1 MTGNSEQ
8 IVMTLFG
15 TRNLKEVSIEQ
26 LKELVETYPSFN
38 VGHYL
43 LSKRLET
50 DKNSESLNANLKTAL
65 YFNNPF
71 WLQWLLENQKDESTG
86 SEEKADG
93 YMIENR
99 EAFLFDY
106 TNPRQSNNWESPSP
120 LYNAEPK
127 LSGPTLEPEQEK
139 DAEKWFEAPV
149 DPTTPPDEIEF
160 KGQPETLVASNIP
173 SDNLIQK
180 TEAMNSNELELS
192 TPPNPDIQ
200 LLNEDTWEPPHIP
213 MEDDSSDKPWT
224 EKTSVPDSEL
234 SSPYHENPETTS
246 SHQQIY
252 PSERTQSD
260 GDSHLIEETP
270 NFKDEQPVTADFTES
285 ETIEMKG
292 PELSAVWREDT
303 GQLEN
308 TQELTEI
315 PDKETAPVKPESE
328 FIKAAMLWEN
338 KPYSLSEEK
347 PVVSDD
353 ATLSELQ
360 WQDALTQLRV
370 LEEKA
375 AASQPHVPP
384 LQAQTESIGPH
395 YPETAEP
402 VDIIDQSFHTERH
415 VTDPEKTDTE
425 AEPNNPIIF
434 SKEEEINEGANPIT
448 FLQFEAGNPSD
459 QPAEVAGLFQTDE
472 EKPPL
477 PQEHTFAD
485 TPASDFSDENTNPI
499 SIRHME
505 EFIVDPSAPEAETKA
520 AVPVEFLP
528 FTATPPLA
536 EPEETPA
543 SIENNQVEIP
553 GENIPHPESSL
564 NLDPVIATE
573 NHQPPTPGIQNLP
586 LETEIPA
593 PLSLKEEV
601 KPVLAPEDKK
611 PVITNDE
618 PPLFDPYHTI
628 DYFASQG
635 IKFVYQENP
644 NDKFGKQLKSFTDWL
659 KIMKRLPQK
668 QVQAAIEQNMDSS
681 TIETFAATS
690 LVEKDTLTETMAA
703 VLAKQGKNDK
713 AIEIYQKLSLLNPS
727 KNAYFAARIEEL
739 KTY

>member
-1 MTGNSEQ
+1 MTGKSEQ

-86 SEEKADG
+86 NEEKADE
-93 YMIENR
+93 YIIENR

-106 TNPRQSNNWESPSP
+106 TNPRQSNNWESPSS
-120 LYNAEPK
+120 LYQAEPK
-127 LSGPTLEPEQEK
+127 LSGPNPEPEQEK

-149 DPTTPPDEIEF
+149 DPTTPPDQIEF
-160 KGQPETLVASNIP
+160 QGEPETLVTSNFL
-173 SDNLIQK
+173 SDNLMQK
-180 TEAMNSNELELS
+180 TEAMDSNELELS
-192 TPPNPDIQ
+192 TPANPDIQ

-213 MEDDSSDKPWT
+213 MEDHSSDQPWT
-224 EKTSVPDSEL
+224 EKTSVPVSDL
-234 SSPYHENPETTS
+234 SSPYDENSETTS
-246 SHQQIY
+246 PHQQIY
-252 PSERTQSD
+252 PSERTDSD
-260 GDSHLIEETP
+260 GDGHLIEETP
-270 NFKDEQPVTADFTES
+270 NFEDEQQVTAAFTES

-292 PELSAVWREDT
+292 PELSKVSQADT

-328 FIKAAMLWEN
+328 FIKAAMMWEN

-370 LEEKA
+370 LEMKA
-375 AASQPHVPP
+375 AASQPHVPA
-384 LQAQTESIGPH
+384 LQAQTESIGSDYSESPK
-395 YPETAEP
+395 P
-402 VDIIDQSFHTERH
+402 VDNIDQSFHTERH

-425 AEPNNPIIF
+425 GETINPIIF
-434 SKEEEINEGANPIT
+434 SKEEEIHEGVNLIT
-448 FLQFEAGNPSD
+448 FLQVEAGNLSD
-459 QPAEVAGLFQTDE
+459 QPAEVAGVLQTDE

-477 PQEHTFAD
+477 PEEHTFAD

-505 EFIVDPSAPEAETKA
+505 EFIIDPSAPTAETKTG
-520 AVPVEFLP
+520 VPVEFLP
-528 FTATPPLA
+528 FTATPLLA

-543 SIENNQVEIP
+543 PIENNRVEIP
-553 GENIPHPESSL
+553 VENIPHTESNL
-564 NLDPVIATE
+564 NQDPVMAKE
-573 NHQPPTPGIQNLP
+573 NHQPSTPGIQNLP

-593 PLSLKEEV
+593 PVSLKEEV